1 MHNEIS
7 VRLGPAP
14 GLEMG
19 LLIYEADRDY
29 WRYQPHKFATDAGP
43 ACMRHPMSDPSL
55 KRLKRALSRLR
66 GPGNSAIFR
75 ELRP

>member
-1 MHNEIS
+1 LHNDIS

-29 WRYQPHKFATDAGP
+29 WRYQPCKVVAACGP
-43 ACMRHPMSDPSL
+43 DCMRRPMSDPSL
-55 KRLKRALSRLR
+55 NRLKRARR
-66 GPGNSAIFR
+66 PRRPHNPAIFR